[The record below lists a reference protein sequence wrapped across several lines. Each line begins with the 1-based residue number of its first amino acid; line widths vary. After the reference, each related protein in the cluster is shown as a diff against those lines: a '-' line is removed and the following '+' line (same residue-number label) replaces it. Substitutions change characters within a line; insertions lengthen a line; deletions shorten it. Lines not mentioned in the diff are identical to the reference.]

1 MQIKCGGDGG
11 GDYFELL
18 KTYPYYLC
26 PKACAYTTQRHYAT
40 LPDERS
46 VPRYY
51 PDLKIIKR
59 TMRAETILNMGM
71 SFPISYLEGKK
82 C

>member
-1 MQIKCGGDGG
+1 MQIECGGDGG

-40 LPDERS
+40 LPDERIL
-46 VPRYY
+46 PCYH
-51 PDLKIIKR
+51 PDLTKSTI
-59 TMRAETILNMGM
+59 RAETILYMGM